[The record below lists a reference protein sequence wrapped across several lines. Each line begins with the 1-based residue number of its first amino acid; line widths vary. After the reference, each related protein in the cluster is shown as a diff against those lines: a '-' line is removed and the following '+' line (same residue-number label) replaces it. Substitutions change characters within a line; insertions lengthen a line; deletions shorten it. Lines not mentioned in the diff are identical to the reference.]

1 MSFSQI
7 KATCLCSWK
16 ISHSIM
22 KQNVCGF
29 WSELANTRYTVTSE
43 GRFSSLWQFVRS
55 IICRLSW
62 IMKSAWIAKLLDHK
76 VQYFTW
82 LADSQKLDLHAH
94 LLPPITFVLSKTLVQ
109 DNHLQISSSW
119 FQASPSCS
127 LSANNIWFAPRQPKA
142 DLHWCLNNWNS
153 LQSLTLRKIQ
163 RNQQSNSKAFAHVGQ
178 KWSLTNNQN
187 NIYILVNL
195 ISLIMY
201 IFVHAKPYKS

>member
-1 MSFSQI
+1 MFVLLENS
-7 KATCLCSWK
+7 C
-16 ISHSIM
+16 SIM
-22 KQNVCGF
+22 KQNVCGI
-29 WSELANTRYTVTSE
+29 WSELANTRYTVTPE

-62 IMKSAWIAKLLDHK
+62 IMKSTWIAKLLDHK

-94 LLPPITFVLSKTLVQ
+94 LLPPITCVLSKTPVQ

-119 FQASPSCS
+119 FQASPSCF

-153 LQSLTLRKIQ
+153 LQSLLCERFKETNKATVKHLHTLGR
-163 RNQQSNSKAFAHVGQ
+163 SEVL
-178 KWSLTNNQN
+178 LT
-187 NIYILVNL
+187 IKTMFT
-195 ISLIMY
+195 S
-201 IFVHAKPYKS
+201 

>member
-16 ISHSIM
+16 ISRSIM
-22 KQNVCGF
+22 KQNVCGI
-29 WSELANTRYTVTSE
+29 WSELANTRYTVTPE

-62 IMKSAWIAKLLDHK
+62 IMKSTWVAKLLGFNISLD
-76 VQYFTW
+76 W
-82 LADSQKLDLHAH
+82 LILKSWIFM
-94 LLPPITFVLSKTLVQ
+94 PTFYLQSPVCWARLQFK

-127 LSANNIWFAPRQPKA
+127 LSTNNIWFAPRQPKA

-153 LQSLTLRKIQ
+153 LQSLTLRRIQ
-163 RNQQSNSKAFAHVGQ
+163 WNQQSNSKAFAHVGQ
-178 KWSLTNNQN
+178 KWSFTNNQN
-187 NIYILVNL
+187 NVYILVNL